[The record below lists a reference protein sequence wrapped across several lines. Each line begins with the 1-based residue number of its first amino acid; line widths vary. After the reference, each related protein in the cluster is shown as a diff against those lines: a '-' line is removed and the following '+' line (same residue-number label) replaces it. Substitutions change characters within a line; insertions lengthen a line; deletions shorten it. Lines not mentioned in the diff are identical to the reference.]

1 MDTTIQGASMR
12 TCDFFGDKR
21 HSSLSLI
28 GLLCLVF
35 FAPVGVLAIAGL
47 VNLARILGWKGGHRS
62 TLVACRDNNVLS
74 RESMWQWAIFV
85 GAGTVLNVMLAAI
98 VPLLFIPSPSYIP
111 ASGLLTVD
119 EIFGFKVAFFWGVNA
134 AGGLLLLIFELVSAR
149 KAQATLQ
156 AQYEKGG
163 MWRVSE

>member
-1 MDTTIQGASMR
+1 MDTTIQIPPMS
-12 TCDFFGDKR
+12 TCDFFDDKR

-28 GLLCLVF
+28 GLLCLAF
-35 FAPVGVLAIAGL
+35 FSPVGILTIAGL

-62 TLVACRDNNVLS
+62 TLVACKDNNVLS
-74 RESMWQWAIFV
+74 RESMLQWATFV
-85 GAGTVLNVMLAAI
+85 GIGTVLNVMLAAI

-134 AGGLLLLIFELVSAR
+134 TGGLLLLIFELVSAC

-156 AQYEKGG
+156 AQYEKGS
-163 MWRVSE
+163 MWRVSK